1 MTRKMEKR
9 DTIIPFTIVT
19 FKVSSRTWEYRPQ
32 LRKDQSVGK
41 EAGQDHR
48 KANDQIPSTKRGTY
62 TGNLPRVQKLAQ
74 AAKLGTMDIKS
85 IVPNTLNRMPSAA

>member
-1 MTRKMEKR
+1 MTIKMEKR

-41 EAGQDHR
+41 EVGQDHR
-48 KANDQIPSTKRGTY
+48 KANDQIPSTNRHKNEKININQLNIEKWLTADVDEDAPFTIQLR
-62 TGNLPRVQKLAQ
+62 QKE
-74 AAKLGTMDIKS
+74 
-85 IVPNTLNRMPSAA
+85 